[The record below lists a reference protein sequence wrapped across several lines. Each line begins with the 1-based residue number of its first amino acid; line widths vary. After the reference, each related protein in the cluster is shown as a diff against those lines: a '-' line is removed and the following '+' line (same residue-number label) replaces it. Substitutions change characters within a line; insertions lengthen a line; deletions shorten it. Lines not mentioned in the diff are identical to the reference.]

1 MPEEMKERLVNTTPA
16 ESRLCNHSERSKR
29 RDPAATHGMSFRN
42 SSVRGTRTVS
52 LLRAVA
58 TAPTPC
64 RNTSIQFTIQP
75 NESNLTQSRSNDDTT
90 RQRRPP
96 DVRETRCPTFVNSRF
111 EFPKREIVKLR

>member
-1 MPEEMKERLVNTTPA
+1 MQK
-16 ESRLCNHSERSKR
+16 
-29 RDPAATHGMSFRN
+29 DPAATHGMSFRN
-42 SSVRGTRTVS
+42 SSARGTRTVS

-64 RNTSIQFTIQP
+64 RNTSIQLTIQP
-75 NESNLTQSRSNDDTT
+75 NESNLSQSRSNDDTT

-111 EFPKREIVKLR
+111 EFPNAKS